1 MSYSRWR
8 DDAFWPLFRDEMLKT
23 HAALTPDM
31 LEKAREYNFQRYFY
45 QGVGR
50 YAPGDVYARGL
61 ADLGALA
68 EMTPDRGFLFGP
80 TPTSADAGLY
90 GFIANIH
97 FFKIDTPLKL
107 FVDARKNLR
116 PPLRGD
122 ALEGDGALISNAG
135 RRSSVRAPS
144 PASVELRPR

>member
-1 MSYSRWR
+1 
-8 DDAFWPLFRDEMLKT
+8 
-23 HAALTPDM
+23 M
-31 LEKAREYNFQRYFY
+31 LEKAREYNFQRYYY

-68 EMTPDRGFLFGP
+68 EMTPERGFLFGP
-80 TPTSADAGLY
+80 GPTSADAGLY

-107 FVDARKNLR
+107 FLDAHKNL
-116 PPLRGD
+116 
-122 ALEGDGALISNAG
+122 
-135 RRSSVRAPS
+135 VRHCEEIHSKVMA
-144 PASVELRPR
+144 R